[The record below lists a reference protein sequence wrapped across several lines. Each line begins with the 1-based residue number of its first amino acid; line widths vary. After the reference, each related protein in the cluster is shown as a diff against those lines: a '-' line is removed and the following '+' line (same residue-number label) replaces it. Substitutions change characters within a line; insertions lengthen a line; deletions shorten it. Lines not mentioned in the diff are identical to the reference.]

1 MFHPAGI
8 VHGKAVQKDVGPCR
22 TTVDTNREQLFQRAV
37 TGIVRRQVVAEGKDS
52 SFVRSDPAGIV
63 RLKKS
68 ARLFGTQL
76 QSQGF
81 VRKVGISDGSDRSSA
96 VINIGESVKI
106 VFESQSVAAVD
117 GIELFGGLRTTDD
130 GTRNAQ
136 FGGDA
141 AVGRKD
147 GQFPRKV
154 AGAVGRIVSYRD
166 FSLLAR
172 ENRFTRI
179 SGCGATAGRS
189 DLEDHFGV
197 FPFVAADETMRNR
210 AVGFADGAEIPR
222 GPVEYQPGLGQ
233 ARQSVQNQHKSQ
245 LVGFSKHLV
254 IRLILRKDTRFL
266 QKKRDKFCRN
276 KKMLYICTP
285 KTGVNPGFRKS
296 LNSSVG

>member
-1 MFHPAGI
+1 MTEPVMRSLA
-8 VHGKAVQKDVGPCR
+8 AM
-22 TTVDTNREQLFQRAV
+22 
-37 TGIVRRQVVAEGKDS
+37 RR
-52 SFVRSDPAGIV
+52 
-63 RLKKS
+63 
-68 ARLFGTQL
+68 
-76 QSQGF
+76 
-81 VRKVGISDGSDRSSA
+81 SA
-96 VINIGESVKI
+96 VKT
-106 VFESQSVAAVD
+106 A
-117 GIELFGGLRTTDD
+117 
-130 GTRNAQ
+130 
-136 FGGDA
+136 
-141 AVGRKD
+141 

>member
-1 MFHPAGI
+1 M
-8 VHGKAVQKDVGPCR
+8 
-22 TTVDTNREQLFQRAV
+22 E
-37 TGIVRRQVVAEGKDS
+37 
-52 SFVRSDPAGIV
+52 
-63 RLKKS
+63 
-68 ARLFGTQL
+68 
-76 QSQGF
+76 
-81 VRKVGISDGSDRSSA
+81 
-96 VINIGESVKI
+96 I

-117 GIELFGGLRTTDD
+117 GVELFEGLRATDD

>member
-1 MFHPAGI
+1 MTEPVMRSLAAMRRGGARTGNFPA
-8 VHGKAVQKDVGPCR
+8 
-22 TTVDTNREQLFQRAV
+22 
-37 TGIVRRQVVAEGKDS
+37 
-52 SFVRSDPAGIV
+52 
-63 RLKKS
+63 
-68 ARLFGTQL
+68 
-76 QSQGF
+76 
-81 VRKVGISDGSDRSSA
+81 KVG
-96 VINIGESVKI
+96 
-106 VFESQSVAAVD
+106 
-117 GIELFGGLRTTDD
+117 GG
-130 GTRNAQ
+130 
-136 FGGDA
+136 
-141 AVGRKD
+141 
-147 GQFPRKV
+147 
-154 AGAVGRIVSYRD
+154 VSYRD
-166 FSLLAR
+166 FGLLAR

-233 ARQSVQNQHKSQ
+233 TRQSVQNQHKSQ
-245 LVGFSKHLV
+245 LTGFSKHLV